1 MRTYW
6 ASLALIGFV
15 LSTSAASC
23 PPANTTPT
31 QRAAYY
37 ANQAVLRVGE
47 LQAAAIAANQGGG
60 LTDHDSV
67 TIVRFTV
74 DAAATIKT
82 LPNGWLV
89 TVTTAYAQVKAAVRP
104 VAGSPVALA
113 FSVLDTLLATIQTG
127 AP

>member
-1 MRTYW
+1 MRYLL
-6 ASLALIGFV
+6 SLAALVGLV

-23 PPANTTPT
+23 PPATTTPT

-74 DAAATIKT
+74 DAATTIKSV
-82 LPNGWLV
+82 PNGWLQ
-89 TVTTAYAQVKAAVRP
+89 TVTLAYTQVKASVHPA
-104 VAGSPVALA
+104 ASSPLALA
-113 FSVLDTLLATIQTG
+113 FSVLDTLLNTIQTG